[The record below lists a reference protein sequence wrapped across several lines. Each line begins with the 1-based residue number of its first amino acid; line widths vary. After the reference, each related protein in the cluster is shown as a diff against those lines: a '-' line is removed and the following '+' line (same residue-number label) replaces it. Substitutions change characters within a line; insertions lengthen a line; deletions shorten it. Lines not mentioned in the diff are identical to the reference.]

1 MLEIVG
7 LTKKYRLLKAVD
19 NISFSVEP
27 GEAVGYIGPNG
38 AGKSTTIK
46 MLAGLLEPT
55 KGDII
60 YERRSIW
67 KDLTWYKERIGYVP
81 EEPAIYSHLTAYDYL
96 MMTGRL
102 RCLRNPSLKKKVTG
116 FLDIFGLADD
126 MYSEVS
132 TFSRGMTQKVLIAAA
147 LLHDP
152 EILLLDEPLSGL
164 DVFAALAVRELIRLL
179 SRDGRIIIYSSHV
192 LEIVEKVS
200 NRIIVLSKG
209 TLRADDSI
217 ENLFLLMKS
226 PSLEGVFVQLAIREN
241 PERAASEL
249 LSLMKRH
256 N

>member
-1 MLEIVG
+1 
-7 LTKKYRLLKAVD
+7 
-19 NISFSVEP
+19 
-27 GEAVGYIGPNG
+27 
-38 AGKSTTIK
+38 
-46 MLAGLLEPT
+46 
-55 KGDII
+55 
-60 YERRSIW
+60 
-67 KDLTWYKERIGYVP
+67 
-81 EEPAIYSHLTAYDYL
+81 
-96 MMTGRL
+96 
-102 RCLRNPSLKKKVTG
+102 VTG